1 MRVINL
7 ILIVLLL
14 GSCGARKMQKEQ
26 TKEVVSVETHLE
38 EKKDAQVLSN
48 SEIVD
53 SFCLSELDIKADEL
67 TVYTDGTM
75 KLTNP
80 HLQHKKESGT
90 KTAKRTDQLI
100 DKSFKLDL
108 GKLESNI
115 ESKTKDVDQKANG
128 FQIFIGLLIPILV
141 FVFLYKIA
149 DLKKR

>member
-1 MRVINL
+1 MIG
-7 ILIVLLL
+7 LLLVGL
-14 GSCGARKMQKEQ
+14 GSCGARKMNKQQ
-26 TKEVVSVETHLE
+26 SKEVVSVETHLE
-38 EKKDAQVLSN
+38 EKKDVQVLSN
-48 SEIVD
+48 SEIVEG
-53 SFCLSELDIKADEL
+53 FCLSELDIKADEL
-67 TVYTDGTM
+67 TINPDGTM

-80 HLQHKKESGT
+80 HLTKKTESGT

-141 FVFLYKIA
+141 FAFIYKLA